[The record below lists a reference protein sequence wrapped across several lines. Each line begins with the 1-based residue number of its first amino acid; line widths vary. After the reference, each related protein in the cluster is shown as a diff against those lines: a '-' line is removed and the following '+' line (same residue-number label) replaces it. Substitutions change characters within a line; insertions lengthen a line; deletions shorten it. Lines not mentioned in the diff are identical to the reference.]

1 MEVHAARVLDFPRLV
16 EQAARHAR
24 TRDGRAAI
32 KHLSPFPLSFFPQL
46 PAQLNQVA
54 RFMELITEQGPVPLA
69 GVRNL
74 SADLEL
80 IRAEGTYLPPQT
92 LISIAKTFRCLEK
105 VVQFALALDEKFSSL
120 NILFEGISSFRPL
133 TELIESCFDE
143 REGIKDSASHALAE
157 IRRQIKKSRRQ
168 LKNILESYLQNPAYQ
183 PIIQDHL
190 ITQRNNRYVI
200 PVKLNFRTFFSG
212 IIHDQSRTQMTF
224 FVEPVET
231 ISINNSLGILQQEE
245 QEEEIRILK
254 MIARHLR
261 AETPEIS
268 KVLDRVFLLDQVQ
281 AKALYGLEIGG
292 TAPKLLTAWTGGF
305 FLKEARHPLLLTD
318 KGPEQVVPVDID
330 FKAGI
335 QGLVVSGANTG
346 GKTVV
351 LKTLGLLS
359 LMARCGLTLP
369 VAAES
374 NVPLFSE
381 VLADIGDEQ
390 SLSEDVSTF
399 SGHLRHLDAILRR
412 CDNRSLVL
420 LDELGA
426 GTDPQEGAALAMAVM
441 DALHER
447 KSAFLVTTHYNN
459 VKAYAYEQPWVESVA
474 VSFDAK
480 SLQPLY
486 RLQYGVPGLSNA
498 LQIAGRLKFN
508 GSVIARA
515 RGYLDRDHDQVVMMA
530 EKLEKRLIQVQKKEQ
545 ELFKLKQEAF
555 HLREQCRKEQEMLR
569 EQREKLRRTAGRQ
582 LAEIVGKAEAEFKA
596 MLAMLE
602 KKQQEMDDASPARI
616 KIGKIRHEFA
626 EIKREV
632 GKLLPFVPERP
643 RKSIDLEALSVGDR
657 VTLVGSREVAEVEAV
672 DRQKRLLSLC
682 MAGNL
687 RVSMPM
693 DRVASILSKGDK
705 KKPGRVRVSLPS
717 GSGSPLPTLNL
728 IGKRV
733 EEAREELE
741 AYLDQAMMAGME
753 KVEIIHGF
761 GTGRLRKG
769 IHEFLRELPHVSN
782 YYHPPADQGGQAVTV
797 VMLGSQSNQ

>member
-1 MEVHAARVLDFPRLV
+1 MELHAARVLEFPRLV
-16 EQAARHAR
+16 ERVARHAR
-24 TRDGRAAI
+24 TRDGQVAI
-32 KHLSPFPLSFFPQL
+32 RHLSPLPPSFFPEL
-46 PAQLNQVA
+46 PARLNQVA
-54 RFMELITEQGPVPLA
+54 QFMELVTEHGPVPLD
-69 GVRNL
+69 GVQNL
-74 SADLEL
+74 TADLEL
-80 IRAEGTYLPPQT
+80 IRVEETYLPPQA
-92 LISIAKTFRCLEK
+92 LIAIAETFRCLEK
-105 VVQFALALDEKFSSL
+105 ITRFAMAMDERFSSL
-120 NILFEGISSFRPL
+120 SILFEGISSFRPL

-157 IRRQIKKSRRQ
+157 IRQQIKKSRRKI
-168 LKNILESYLQNPAYQ
+168 KNILDAHLQNPAYQ

-231 ISINNSLGILQQEE
+231 ISLNNSLGILQQEE
-245 QEEEIRILK
+245 QEEEVRILK
-254 MIARHLR
+254 MIAGHLR
-261 AETPEIS
+261 AEAREIS
-268 KVLDRVFLLDQVQ
+268 EVLDRAFLLDQMQ

-292 TAPKLLTAWTGGF
+292 TAPNLLTEWTEGF
-305 FLKEARHPLLLTD
+305 FLKQARHPLLLAD
-318 KGPEQVVPVDID
+318 KGPGKVVPVDID
-330 FKAGI
+330 FEPGI

-351 LKTLGLLS
+351 LKSLGLVS

-369 VAAES
+369 VAVES
-374 NVPLFSE
+374 SVPLFSE

-390 SLSEDVSTF
+390 SISEDVSTF
-399 SGHLRHLDAILRR
+399 SGHLHHIDAILRR
-412 CDNRSLVL
+412 CDMRSLVL
-420 LDELGA
+420 FDELGA

-441 DALHER
+441 DELHKRE
-447 KSAFLVTTHYNN
+447 SAFLVTTHYNN

-474 VSFDAK
+474 VSFDAE

-486 RLQYGVPGLSNA
+486 RLHYGVPGLSNA
-498 LQIAGRLKFN
+498 LQIARLLKFN

-515 RGYLDRDHDQVVMMA
+515 RSYLDRDHDQVVMMA
-530 EKLEKRLIQVQKKEQ
+530 EKLEKRLIQVRKEEL

-555 HLREQCRKEQEMLR
+555 LLREQCRKEQEMLR
-569 EQREKLRRTAGRQ
+569 EQRENLRQTAGRQ
-582 LAEIVGKAEAEFKA
+582 LAEITGRAEAEFKT

-602 KKQQEMDDASPARI
+602 KKQQEMDDTSPARI
-616 KIGKIRHEFA
+616 KTGKIRHEFA

-632 GKLLPFVPERP
+632 GKLLPSVPERP
-643 RKSIDLEALSVGDR
+643 KKIIDLETLSVGDR
-657 VTLVGSREVAEVEAV
+657 VTLAGSRQAAEVEAV

-682 MAGNL
+682 MSGNL

-693 DRVASILSKGDK
+693 DKVTSILGKGDN
-705 KKPGRVRVSLPS
+705 KKPGSVRVSLPS

-753 KVEIIHGF
+753 QVEIIHGF

-769 IHEFLRELPHVSN
+769 IHELLRQLPYISN
-782 YYHPPADQGGQAVTV
+782 YFHPPADQGGQAVTV
-797 VMLGSQSNQ
+797 VELGFN

>member
-1 MEVHAARVLDFPRLV
+1 MESHAARVLEFPRLV
-16 EQAARHAR
+16 ERVARHAR

-32 KHLSPFPLSFFPQL
+32 QNLSPLPSSFFSQL
-46 PAQLNQVA
+46 PTCLNQVA
-54 RFMELITEQGPVPLA
+54 RFMELISEQGPVPLA

-80 IRAEGTYLPPQT
+80 IRVEGTYLPPHT
-92 LISIAKTFRCLEK
+92 LISIAETFRCLEK
-105 VVQFALALDEKFSSL
+105 VVHFAMAMDEKFSSL
-120 NILFEGISSFRPL
+120 KILFEGISSFGPL

-168 LKNILESYLQNPAYQ
+168 LKNILEAYLQNPAYQ
-183 PIIQDHL
+183 PVIQDHL

-231 ISINNSLGILQQEE
+231 ISLNNSLGILQQEE

-281 AKALYGLEIGG
+281 AKALFGLEIGG
-292 TAPKLLTAWTGGF
+292 TAPRLLTEWMGGF
-305 FLKEARHPLLLTD
+305 SLKQARHPLLLTD
-318 KGPEQVVPVDID
+318 KGSEQVIPVDID
-330 FKAGI
+330 FKPGI

-374 NVPLFSE
+374 CVPLFSE
-381 VLADIGDEQ
+381 ILADIGDEQ
-390 SLSEDVSTF
+390 SISEDVSTF

-441 DALHER
+441 DELHER

-459 VKAYAYEQPWVESVA
+459 VKAYAYERPWVESAA
-474 VSFDAK
+474 VSFDDK

-486 RLQYGVPGLSNA
+486 RLHYGVPGLSNA
-498 LQIAGRLKFN
+498 LQIAGMLKFN

-515 RGYLDRDHDQVVMMA
+515 RGYLDRDHNQVVMMA
-530 EKLEKRLIQVQKKEQ
+530 EKLEKRLIQVEKKEL
-545 ELFKLKQEAF
+545 ELFKLKQETF

-569 EQREKLRRTAGRQ
+569 EQRENLRRTASRQ
-582 LAEIVGKAEAEFKA
+582 LAEIAAKAEAEFKA
-596 MLAMLE
+596 MLAMLG
-602 KKQQEMDDASPARI
+602 KKQQELADAAPASI
-616 KIGKIRHEFA
+616 KTGKLRHEFA

-632 GKLLPFVPERP
+632 GKLLPVEPERP
-643 RKSIDLEALSVGDR
+643 RISLDLEALAVGDR
-657 VTLVGSREVAEVEAV
+657 VTLAGSRQAAEVEAV
-672 DRQKRLLSLC
+672 DRRKRLLSLC
-682 MAGNL
+682 MSGNL
-687 RVSMPM
+687 RFRVPM
-693 DRVASILSKGDK
+693 DRVVSILGKGDQN
-705 KKPGRVRVSLPS
+705 KPERVRVSLPA

-733 EEAREELE
+733 EEAREKLE
-741 AYLDQAMMAGME
+741 AYLDQAMVAGME
-753 KVEIIHGF
+753 HVEIIHGF

-769 IHEFLRELPHVSN
+769 IHECLKELPYVSN

-797 VMLGSQSNQ
+797 VELGS